1 MGVSKN
7 RGGFT
12 PQIIHKQ
19 IGGFPLFSHIFTIH
33 FGFNTQVVKFGTSK
47 ALQNQLTLAMQ
58 EIEEL
63 RASSNVEA
71 GGFC

>member
-1 MGVSKN
+1 MGVSK
-7 RGGFT
+7 
-12 PQIIHKQ
+12 
-19 IGGFPLFSHIFTIH
+19 IGVVLPPKSSIKTREFSIIFTIH

-71 GGFC
+71 GGFG